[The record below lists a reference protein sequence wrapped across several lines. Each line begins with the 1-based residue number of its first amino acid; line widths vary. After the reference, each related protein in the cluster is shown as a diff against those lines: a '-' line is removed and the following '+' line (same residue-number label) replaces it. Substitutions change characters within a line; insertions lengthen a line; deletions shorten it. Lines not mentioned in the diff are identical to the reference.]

1 MLKASV
7 EEMNRYDESP
17 QQALALLN
25 AKPEYGGDCKYKVN
39 LFIGDKLIEE
49 KHMDGNTE
57 WHGNPL
63 SKQVRLGFHEVEVDD
78 DGDEEYEYNH
88 AYFTPNDLKKIEGDG
103 NVYVF
108 HNDKGAK
115 VVLTKVKEKTYSYYD
130 AF

>member
-1 MLKASV
+1 MLKATV
-7 EEMNRYDESP
+7 EEMNRYNETP
-17 QQALALLN
+17 QEALGILN

-39 LFIGDKLIEE
+39 LFVGDELVEE
-49 KHMDGNTE
+49 KHMDGNVE

-63 SKQVRLGFHEVEVDD
+63 SKQVRLGYHEVEIDK
-78 DGDEEYEYNH
+78 DGEEDWEFAQ

-108 HNDKGAK
+108 TNDSGKK
-115 VVLTKVKEKTYSYYD
+115 VILTKIKEKTYSYYD